1 MNKKDILSKAKLY
14 LIVDADL
21 LDGEDLEKVTL
32 EVIEGGA
39 DLIQFRGKTLTD
51 GEFLKTAESLKKAVD
66 HKNIPLIINDR
77 VKIAL
82 YLNAAGVHLGQE
94 DLPISVTRKL
104 LGEEKIIGIS
114 ASNLEDARNAQTDG
128 ADYIGVGP
136 VFYTQTKKITRTVGL
151 ELIRKIK
158 REVAIPF
165 FAIGGINLENI
176 DEVRE
181 SGADKIAVAS
191 AVLRAKDPKLAT
203 RKLRDRL

>member
-21 LDGEDLEKVTL
+21 LEDEDLEKLTSGA
-32 EVIEGGA
+32 IEGGA

-51 GEFLKTAESLKKAVD
+51 GEFLKTAESLKKVTD
-66 HKNIPLIINDR
+66 HRNIPLIINDR
-77 VKIAL
+77 VEIAL
-82 YLNAAGVHLGQE
+82 YLNTAGVHLGQE
-94 DLPISVTRKL
+94 DLLISVTRKL

-114 ASNLEDARNAQTDG
+114 ASNLKEAKNAQTDG
-128 ADYIGVGP
+128 ADYLGVGP
-136 VFYTQTKKITRTVGL
+136 VFYTRTKKIIKTVGL
-151 ELIRKIK
+151 ELIREIK
-158 REVAIPF
+158 REITIPF
-165 FAIGGINLENI
+165 FAIGGINLENM

-191 AVLRAKDPKLAT
+191 AVLKAKDPKLAA